1 MSISTTTFRLDNI
14 SRKLLS
20 KFAKQDGTSMTDVI
34 RRLLRERSEKEP
46 KDDPFWR
53 KVQDNTKDKDTHTK

>member
-1 MSISTTTFRLDNI
+1 MSISTTTFRLDNV
-14 SRKLLS
+14 SRKMLS

-46 KDDPFWR
+46 KEDVFWQ
-53 KVQDNTKDKDTHTK
+53 KTQENTKAKDTHK

>member
-1 MSISTTTFRLDNI
+1 MSITTSTFRLDNT

-34 RRLLRERSEKEP
+34 RRLLRERSEKE
-46 KDDPFWR
+46 
-53 KVQDNTKDKDTHTK
+53 TKEQDTHK